1 MENTESR
8 LYFASD
14 YMEGAHPA
22 IMKKLMETNLEKTVG
37 YGQDPYTEDA
47 KEKIRK
53 ACNAPEAE
61 VFLLVGGTQTNAT
74 VIDAL
79 LKSYQGVVAADTG
92 HIATHESGAIEFGG
106 HKVLTVPQK
115 DGKISAA
122 QIEKL
127 VKDFYDD
134 ANYEHMVMPG
144 MVYISQPTEYGTLY
158 SREELAALSKVCREN
173 HLPLYV
179 DGARLAYALASPE
192 NDVTLTDLAELSD
205 VFYIG
210 GTKCGALFG
219 EAVVI
224 PQKGRIPHFF
234 TIIKQHGA
242 LLAKGRI
249 AGIQFGEL
257 FTDGLYLRIGKPAM
271 EAAEQIKDALKK
283 SDPVILEPVMA
294 VEVETPEEYTGFV
307 MGDIPSRRGLIQ
319 GQEQRGNA
327 VCISAKVPLSQ
338 MFGYATDLRSGTQG
352 RATYTM
358 QFDTY
363 EPVPKNVAEEIISKA
378 GGNA

>member
-1 MENTESR
+1 MQNTNNTKSR

-22 IMKKLMETNLEKTVG
+22 IMQKLMETNLEKTVG
-37 YGQDPYTEDA
+37 YGMDPYTEDA

-53 ACNAPEAE
+53 ACSVPNAE

-79 LKSYQGVVAADTG
+79 LKSYQGVVAAKTG

-106 HKVLTVPQK
+106 HKVLTLSEK

-158 SREELAALSKVCREN
+158 SKEELTSISKVCREN

-179 DGARLAYALASPE
+179 DGARLAYALASQE
-192 NDVTLTDLAELSD
+192 NDVTLADLAALCD

-224 PQKGRIPHFF
+224 PHKGLIPHFF

-249 AGIQFGEL
+249 AGIQFSEL
-257 FTDGLYLRIGKPAM
+257 FTDGLYERIGKSAID
-271 EAAEQIKDALKK
+271 AAEQIKAALKK
-283 SDPVILEPVMA
+283 FGYELYLDTPTNQIFCIVSNDVMKKIAQDVEFGFWEKYDDTHSVIRFA
-294 VEVETPEEYTGFV
+294 TSWATTEEDTQK
-307 MGDIPSRRGLIQ
+307 LIQ
-319 GQEQRGNA
+319 L
-327 VCISAKVPLSQ
+327 LS
-338 MFGYATDLRSGTQG
+338 
-352 RATYTM
+352 
-358 QFDTY
+358 
-363 EPVPKNVAEEIISKA
+363 EIEK
-378 GGNA
+378 

>member
-1 MENTESR
+1 MQNANNTGSR

-22 IMKKLMETNLEKTVG
+22 IMQKLVETNLEKTVG
-37 YGQDPYTEDA
+37 YGMDPYTEDA

-53 ACNAPEAE
+53 ACDAPDAE

-79 LKSYQGVVAADTG
+79 LKSYQGVVAAETG

-106 HKVLTVPQK
+106 HKVLTLPEK

-158 SREELAALSKVCREN
+158 SKEELTSISKVCREN

-179 DGARLAYALASPE
+179 DGARLAYALASKE
-192 NDVTLTDLAELSD
+192 NDVTLKDMAELCD

-224 PQKGRIPHFF
+224 PQKGLIPHFF

-249 AGIQFGEL
+249 AGIQFSEL
-257 FTDGLYLRIGKPAM
+257 FTDGLYKQIGKPAID
-271 EAAEQIKDALKK
+271 AAEQIKAALKK
-283 SDPVILEPVMA
+283 FGYKLYLDTPTNQIFCIVSNNVMKKIAQDVEFGFWEKYDETHSVIRFA
-294 VEVETPEEYTGFV
+294 TSWATTVEDTQ
-307 MGDIPSRRGLIQ
+307 RLIQ
-319 GQEQRGNA
+319 L
-327 VCISAKVPLSQ
+327 LS
-338 MFGYATDLRSGTQG
+338 
-352 RATYTM
+352 
-358 QFDTY
+358 
-363 EPVPKNVAEEIISKA
+363 EIEK
-378 GGNA
+378 

>member
-1 MENTESR
+1 MNNTDNENNKVSR

-22 IMKKLMETNLEKTVG
+22 IMQKLVETNLEKTVG
-37 YGQDPYTEDA
+37 YGLDPYTESA
-47 KEKIRK
+47 KEKIRT
-53 ACNAPEAE
+53 ACNAPDADIY
-61 VFLLVGGTQTNAT
+61 LLVGGTQTNAT

-79 LKSYQGVVAADTG
+79 LKSYQGVVAAETG

-106 HKVLTVPQK
+106 HKVLTLPQK
-115 DGKISAA
+115 DGKVRAA
-122 QIEKL
+122 QIEKM

-158 SREELAALSKVCREN
+158 SKEELTEISKVCRAN

-192 NDVTLTDLAELSD
+192 NDVTLSDLAELCD
-205 VFYIG
+205 AFYIG

-224 PQKGRIPHFF
+224 PQKGLIPHFF

-249 AGIQFGEL
+249 AGIQFDEL
-257 FTDGLYLRIGKPAM
+257 FTDRLYERIGKLAID
-271 EAAEQIKDALKK
+271 AAEQIKEALKK
-283 SDPVILEPVMA
+283 
-294 VEVETPEEYTGFV
+294 
-307 MGDIPSRRGLIQ
+307 
-319 GQEQRGNA
+319 
-327 VCISAKVPLSQ
+327 
-338 MFGYATDLRSGTQG
+338 FGYKLALNTPTNQIFCIVSNEVMKKIAQDVEFGFWEKYDETHSVIRFATSWATTMEDTQKLI
-352 RATYTM
+352 RLL
-358 QFDTY
+358 DDIR
-363 EPVPKNVAEEIISKA
+363 K
-378 GGNA
+378 